1 MPAILMRHL
10 PVIAL
15 VALTAL
21 FSGCALY
28 SDVAISPLTLMPG
41 AIDQGSDLN
50 SMMRKSDYIRA
61 VEQASLI
68 EARPKQIASDLITLG
83 SAEMAAGRFD
93 AARKHLRAALDGE
106 PFRASY
112 AEASWMLSQLEY
124 LCNNYEASLEW
135 AAVASQHGLA
145 VRKWHTDFLESL
157 RSINVYHFRSP
168 ASERVPM
175 RIGRPD
181 VPRVEVTVNH
191 NKSVLAIVDSGA
203 VMSIMS
209 RRFASSLPVHMLGT
223 FEGTF
228 SGLLGEPIPVQFGLL
243 ESLQIGKMTIENV
256 PVAIM
261 PDDKMSF
268 IVTGK
273 HQFAI
278 DFLLGAHLLKEM
290 RIELDFR
297 HNQATFTYLTAAERR
312 PADNQN
318 LFWDQARPAVRGV
331 INRKGWFTFI
341 LDTGS
346 EVTFLNSAQVTSL
359 PFQLFTKVHSATL
372 QGLGGAEK
380 HGDKVD
386 DVELGI
392 DRWAGLFRTLPMY
405 EPAKSEHERASG
417 IIGENYLKN
426 FDVTIDFGRMRLDL
440 VPLLRMPVAEIEEKE
455 RPTGTIPR

>member
-1 MPAILMRHL
+1 MRPL
-10 PVIAL
+10 PVIVLA
-15 VALTAL
+15 ALTA
-21 FSGCALY
+21 FTGGCALY
-28 SDVAISPLTLMPG
+28 SDVAISPLTLVPG

-50 SMMRKSDYIRA
+50 SMVRKNDYVRA
-61 VEQASLI
+61 VELASMI
-68 EARPKQIASDLITLG
+68 EARPKQTAPELITLG
-83 SAEMAAGRFD
+83 SAEMAAGRFNV
-93 AARKHLRAALDGE
+93 ARKHLRAALDGE

-135 AAVASQHGLA
+135 AVVAAQHGLA

-157 RSINVYHFRSP
+157 RNINVYRFRGSSTDRIP
-168 ASERVPM
+168 L
-175 RIGRPD
+175 RIGKPD

-191 NKSVLAIVDSGA
+191 NKNVLAIVDSGA

-209 RRFASSLPVHMLGT
+209 RRFASSVPVHMLGT

-228 SGLLGEPIPVQFGLL
+228 SGLLGEPIPVQFGLI
-243 ESLQIGKMTIENV
+243 ESLQIGKMTVENV

-268 IVTGK
+268 VISGK

-297 HNQATFTYLTAAERR
+297 HNQAVFTYLPPAERI

-346 EVTFLNSAQVTSL
+346 EVTFLNAAQVNSL
-359 PFQLFTKVHSATL
+359 PFQLFTKVHNATL

-380 HGDKVD
+380 HGDKVE

-392 DRWAGLFRTLPMY
+392 DRWGGLFRTLPMY
-405 EPAKSEHERASG
+405 EPGKSEHERASG